1 AVIGGRGVLVGLAF
15 GRAGN
20 GRRGN
25 GRRIVDA
32 FDGDVDGDVV
42 AERAIAD
49 ADHEAVAADVI
60 GVRRVGD
67 RLAVAGAACYGRAV
81 AGCRGYGPGQR
92 GAIGIGGIQ
101 CQGER
106 GRVAVFR
113 HADVDAVTF
122 GNHRRIVFRRDI
134 DGEVLRIAQ
143 VTVADLQLH
152 VGRPRIGA
160 VFRRRPL
167 HQATCGN
174 G

>member
-1 AVIGGRGVLVGLAF
+1 GGRGVLVGLAF

-49 ADHEAVAADVI
+49 ADHEAVAAGVI
-60 GVRRVGD
+60 GVRRVLD
-67 RLAVAGAACYGRAV
+67 RLAVAGTACYGRAV
-81 AGCRGYGPGQR
+81 GCCREYRPGQR
-92 GAIGIGGIQ
+92 GTVGISGIQ
-101 CQGER
+101 CQGAR

-122 GNHRRIVFRRDI
+122 ADDRCVVFRRDS

-143 VTVADLQLH
+143 VTIADLQLY
-152 VGRPRIGA
+152 V
-160 VFRRRPL
+160 
-167 HQATCGN
+167 
-174 G
+174 